1 MGMTGSERADWC
13 VSAVAV
19 AAPPAR
25 LLEGGPLP
33 VTVSSKYVV
42 VIDGVFGD

>member
-13 VSAVAV
+13 VSAVA